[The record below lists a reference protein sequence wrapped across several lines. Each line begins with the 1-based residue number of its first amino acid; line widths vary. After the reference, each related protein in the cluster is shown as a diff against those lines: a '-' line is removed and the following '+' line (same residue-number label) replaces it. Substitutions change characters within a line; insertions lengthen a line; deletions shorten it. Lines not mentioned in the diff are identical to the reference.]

1 RMEVPNGRMRRTQM
15 VSSNQPSGKLCTE
28 HWVLEDTLPRAMA
41 STPGLC
47 RSREPAI
54 ENSQLCGRQVLI
66 EANAHAQAMTDIDD
80 ASGKFQFLAVV
91 GQPHADQGLH
101 RCGIQGVN
109 VTTGS
114 ADIAGARA
122 EASPGGNFSDFR
134 GGNEWYA
141 RIAML
146 AFH

>member
-54 ENSQLCGRQVLI
+54 ENSQLCGRQIFI

-80 ASGKFQFLAVV
+80 ASGKFEFLAGV
-91 GQPHADQGLH
+91 GKTHEYNGFH
-101 RCGIQGVN
+101 RRGIEGVN
-109 VTTGS
+109 VTSGA
-114 ADIAGARA
+114 ADVAGARA
-122 EASPGGNFSDFR
+122 QASPGG
-134 GGNEWYA
+134 A
-141 RIAML
+141 
-146 AFH
+146 